1 MFLGSNL
8 YFLRKRSGITQEAL
22 AQRLSVSRQAVSKWE
37 SGEVTPELGKLMELA
52 DLFDCGLDALLREDL
67 SIQNPSVQFFL
78 VKGFRMVSHV
88 VISSQP
94 EEDASAYLDRWAEK
108 SGLSSL
114 PGYISREIGWSFPY
128 VSEEQRKRFG
138 LRGYVCARILPEGF
152 QPAVSS
158 PEIRQQ
164 GDCCYAVLTLGEPEG
179 RDSRQ
184 ISTAIRTILDTL
196 QSRGISKSAE
206 EGFLPC
212 FELRYEKNGQ
222 KMAEVFVQC
231 RGAGDKLEL
240 PVKEI

>member
-1 MFLGSNL
+1 MLFGRNL

-22 AQRLSVSRQAVSKWE
+22 AQKLGVSRQAVSKWE

-52 DLFDCGLDALLREDL
+52 DLFGCGLDALVREEL
-67 SIQNPSVQFFL
+67 SAQNPSVLLFL

-94 EEDASAYLDRWAEK
+94 EEDASAYLARWAEK

-114 PGYISREIGWSFPY
+114 PDYLPKEIGWGFPY
-128 VSEEQRKRFG
+128 VTEEQKHRFG
-138 LRGYVCARILPEGF
+138 LRGYVSARILPEGY
-152 QPAVSS
+152 QPDETDEVW
-158 PEIRQQ
+158 QQ
-164 GDCCYAVLTLGEPEG
+164 GDCCYAVLTLKEPAG

-184 ISTAIRTILDTL
+184 ISTAIRTILETL
-196 QSRGISKSAE
+196 QNLGISKSAE

-212 FELRYEKNGQ
+212 FELRYEANGQ
-222 KMAEVFVQC
+222 KMADVFVQC
-231 RGAGDKLEL
+231 RNAGEKLEL